1 MSETHTAPSL
11 VTDRIA
17 NSDNLESKAIIRIK
31 SNERLSQLDD
41 DNNLAET
48 TIDIKIKHKQGIDA
62 DVNRPVQPIIYQTTS
77 KSTNQKHIDDAGDE
91 SEDELS
97 DPKQNYDVRRR
108 ISKGRLRDFSQSTAQ
123 PIDTNLTAQRT
134 ATKFTE
140 RNMENILSHVPT
152 SKGMF

>member
-1 MSETHTAPSL
+1 MSETHAAPSL

-41 DNNLAET
+41 DSLAQT
-48 TIDIKIKHKQGIDA
+48 TVDIQIKHKQGINS
-62 DVNRPVQPIIYQTTS
+62 DVKRPTQPTIYQTTS
-77 KSTNQKHIDDAGDE
+77 KSTNQKYTDDAGDE

-108 ISKGRLRDFSQSTAQ
+108 ISKGRLRDFSQSTTQ
-123 PIDTNLTAQRT
+123 P
-134 ATKFTE
+134 
-140 RNMENILSHVPT
+140 
-152 SKGMF
+152 